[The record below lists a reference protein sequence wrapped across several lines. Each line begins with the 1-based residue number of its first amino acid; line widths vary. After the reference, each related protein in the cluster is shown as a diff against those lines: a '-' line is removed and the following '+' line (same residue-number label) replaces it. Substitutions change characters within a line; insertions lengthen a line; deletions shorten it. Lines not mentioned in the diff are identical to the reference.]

1 MIFKHCVFLQKAFV
15 QKVTLDLDI
24 LEGPRECCYCYCGED
39 FEFTVYAA
47 DGVTEIGKISKQW
60 TGYFN
65 ELKGCDV
72 FGINFPRD
80 LEVTKKSLLLGATF
94 LIDYNF
100 FERNI
105 KGKRQRQSKTIG
117 PKLILLGIVIVMHVI
132 FFSIIITGYF
142 LQQKWQMWLNDE

>member
-1 MIFKHCVFLQKAFV
+1 MFKFSYRAVNERPSLQSSTNLAFLSAENRLHS
-15 QKVTLDLDI
+15 T
-24 LEGPRECCYCYCGED
+24 CYARD
-39 FEFTVYAA
+39 
-47 DGVTEIGKISKQW
+47 
-60 TGYFN
+60 FN

-117 PKLILLGIVIVMHVI
+117 PKLILFGIVIVMHVI

-142 LQQKWQMWLNDE
+142 LQ